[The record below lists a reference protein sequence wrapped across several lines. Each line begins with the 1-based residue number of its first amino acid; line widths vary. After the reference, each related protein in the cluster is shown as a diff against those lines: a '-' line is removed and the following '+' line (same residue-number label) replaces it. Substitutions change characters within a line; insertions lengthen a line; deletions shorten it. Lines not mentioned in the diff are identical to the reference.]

1 MRNIKN
7 FLENI
12 DDLLRV
18 NSAISDYYV
27 EFTLNNLNQ
36 DEKFRSVQLDLML
49 PKFTSYRSDSE
60 KYHSEGKLKKL
71 QGIYKGI
78 EQEAAENIFLE
89 QFVFEK
95 TGIKLGIHERYY
107 NKLNKII
114 ERGKLK
120 NQNEYHMII
129 DQINI
134 LCQLKERDGKMID
147 NLNKLIIEFEKR
159 YAK

>member
-1 MRNIKN
+1 MRNMKS

-18 NSAISDYYV
+18 NCAISDYYV
-27 EFTLNNLNQ
+27 EFTLNNLNP
-36 DEKFRSVQLDLML
+36 DEKIRGVQLDLML
-49 PKFTSYRSDSE
+49 PMFKSYRSDSE
-60 KYHSEGKLKKL
+60 KYHSEGKLKNL

-78 EQEAAENIFLE
+78 EKEAAENIFLE

-95 TGIKLGIHERYY
+95 TGIKLGMRERYY
-107 NKLNKII
+107 YRLNKII

-120 NQNEYHMII
+120 NENEYHMIM

-134 LCQLKERDGKMID
+134 LSQLKERDDKMID
-147 NLNKLIIEFEKR
+147 NLNKLIIEFEKK
-159 YAK
+159 YA